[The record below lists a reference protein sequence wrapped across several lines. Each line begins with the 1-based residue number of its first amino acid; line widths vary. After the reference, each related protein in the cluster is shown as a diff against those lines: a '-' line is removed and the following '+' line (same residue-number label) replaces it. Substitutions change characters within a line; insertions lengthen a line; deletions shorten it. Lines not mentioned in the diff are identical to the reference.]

1 MKNYIPVEVYPLVES
16 TDWMK
21 LTGELPV
28 KMTND
33 YLFRALLQSDND
45 TLKSLLASVLRI
57 RSKEIKSAKVTN
69 PILLGEAV
77 GDKIFIMDVKV
88 EFNNDSL
95 IDLEMQVIKERGWE
109 DRSLSYIC
117 RSYDQLNAGMVY
129 SQAKPV
135 RQIAFCDFTLFEDYP
150 EFFANYKLINVRNK
164 ESVYTE
170 KFIISNINL
179 TRPDLA
185 TQDDKEYGLDEW
197 CRMFKAETW
206 EDMKM
211 LAKNNA
217 VMGKAIS
224 GIWQLTEEEKIR
236 EQCRAREEWLIN
248 DKWKTDMIEELSR
261 EKEEWLINDKWKTDM
276 IEQQSQ
282 TITGQQELIKDLQKS
297 NKDLQKSNK
306 DLQDQLKMLKEANTV
321 LKSDMTGLQ
330 EQMSVCRSRLL
341 RSRSNRTAEVM

>member
-170 KFIISNINL
+170 KFIMIIIKKLVMLFDAVIFSELKHIFVKLNL
-179 TRPDLA
+179 
-185 TQDDKEYGLDEW
+185 
-197 CRMFKAETW
+197 
-206 EDMKM
+206 
-211 LAKNNA
+211 
-217 VMGKAIS
+217 
-224 GIWQLTEEEKIR
+224 
-236 EQCRAREEWLIN
+236 
-248 DKWKTDMIEELSR
+248 
-261 EKEEWLINDKWKTDM
+261 
-276 IEQQSQ
+276 
-282 TITGQQELIKDLQKS
+282 
-297 NKDLQKSNK
+297 
-306 DLQDQLKMLKEANTV
+306 
-321 LKSDMTGLQ
+321 
-330 EQMSVCRSRLL
+330 
-341 RSRSNRTAEVM
+341 